1 METGMAKTF
10 LAMIA
15 LAVAW
20 FAGSPAEAQTQPL
33 QVGVLP
39 NVSTRVIL
47 ANYQPFQKFFEREL
61 GRTVEIATAPN
72 FKAFHQRAMA
82 KEFDIAVTAANLGRL
97 AELDAGLRPIAIYE
111 PPIPGVMVMIK
122 AKPVGD
128 IASLKGR
135 QIAMTNPQ
143 SLVALKGVRWL
154 RDQGLE
160 VGRDVAPIHARNEDS
175 LAQLLNSGEAP
186 LALMSMG
193 EFRAIR
199 EDIRAT
205 LDIWREIVQV
215 PGFLV
220 LLDKPMAP
228 ADASAIERA
237 FARFP
242 SSDEGNQFFT
252 LSGFRNIR
260 PVAAAELQ
268 SLDDVVD
275 ETRRNLRD

>member
-1 METGMAKTF
+1 MVKNLLATF
-10 LAMIA
+10 A
-15 LAVAW
+15 LAAVCLT
-20 FAGSPAEAQTQPL
+20 GTLVDAQTQSF
-33 QVGVLP
+33 QIGVLP

-72 FKAFHQRAMA
+72 FKAFHQRTIAR
-82 KEFDIAVTAANLGRL
+82 EFDIAVTAANLGRV

-111 PPIPGVMVMIK
+111 PAIPGVMVMTK
-122 AKPVGD
+122 AKPVGE
-128 IASLKGR
+128 IATLKGR
-135 QIAMTNPQ
+135 QLAMTNPQ
-143 SLVALKGVRWL
+143 SLVALKGIRWL
-154 RDQGLE
+154 RGQGLE
-160 VGRDVAPIHARNEDS
+160 LGRDVTPIHARNEDS
-175 LAQLLNSGEAP
+175 LAQLLGSGEAP

-205 LDIWREIVQV
+205 LEIWREIIQV

-220 LLDKPMAP
+220 LLGKPTAP

-237 FARFP
+237 LARFP
-242 SSDEGNQFFT
+242 SSEEGKQFLA

-260 PVAAAELQ
+260 SVAAAELQ
-268 SLDDVVD
+268 SLDDVVE
-275 ETRRNLRD
+275 ETRRNLSD

>member
-1 METGMAKTF
+1 MGAAMTKTL

-15 LAVAW
+15 LTVVSL
-20 FAGSPAEAQTQPL
+20 AGVPAKAQTQPF

-39 NVSTRVIL
+39 NVSARVIL

-72 FKAFHQRAMA
+72 FKAFHQRTMA
-82 KEFDIAVTAANLGRL
+82 KGFDIAVTAANLGRV

-111 PPIPGVMVMIK
+111 PPIPGVMVMTK

-128 IASLKGR
+128 IAALKGH

-160 VGRDVAPIHARNEDS
+160 VGRDVTPIHARNEDS

-199 EDIRAT
+199 EDIRAS
-205 LDIWREIVQV
+205 LDIWREIVRV

-220 LLDKPMAP
+220 LLGKPMPP
-228 ADASAIERA
+228 ADASAVERA

-242 SSDEGNQFFT
+242 DSDEGKQFFT

-260 PVAAAELQ
+260 PVEAAELQ
-268 SLDDVVD
+268 SLDDVID
-275 ETRRNLRD
+275 ETRSNLRD

>member
-1 METGMAKTF
+1 MMETGMAKTF

-72 FKAFHQRAMA
+72 FKAFHQRTMA
-82 KEFDIAVTAANLGRL
+82 KEFNIAVTAPNLGRL

-111 PPIPGVMVMIK
+111 PPIPGIMVMTK

-128 IASLKGR
+128 IATLKGR

-193 EFRAIR
+193 EFRA
-199 EDIRAT
+199 
-205 LDIWREIVQV
+205 
-215 PGFLV
+215 
-220 LLDKPMAP
+220 
-228 ADASAIERA
+228 
-237 FARFP
+237 
-242 SSDEGNQFFT
+242 
-252 LSGFRNIR
+252 
-260 PVAAAELQ
+260 
-268 SLDDVVD
+268 
-275 ETRRNLRD
+275 